1 MKRELRRIEET
12 LHQID
17 RTPTTLTTSDSPT
30 STRSSSP
37 ASTVK
42 SVKSVSFELQPK
54 TAKVSSAKVIAS
66 PQSGL
71 IDASKTVKQLAPA
84 VIDPAS
90 AMPNT
95 TLEPLKTFVQPFSV
109 EEAGAKVPNLPK
121 LKTPS
126 FSSHRNGANPALSTH
141 LLSEIQTIVE
151 GWQTELHQILR
162 QIQDLYLEGP
172 IVDGWLESH
181 SHEPEVDSSV
191 LRHAEVDRLMDY
203 VKEICSAPDQNIV
216 CESPRTGY
224 RLCGLNPDGQLWSYP
239 CPSEQVASLG
249 LAIARH
255 QKLRQLLGRKQDLET
270 RLNHLAQTLV
280 IMHSHLKE

>member
-1 MKRELRRIEET
+1 MKRDLRRIEET

-17 RTPTTLTTSDSPT
+17 RQDSTVLATSDSPVWPCSGSPV
-30 STRSSSP
+30 STI
-37 ASTVK
+37 
-42 SVKSVSFELQPK
+42 KSVSFELQPK
-54 TAKVSSAKVIAS
+54 TTKASPTRVIAS
-66 PQSGL
+66 PQPAPNDGSQ
-71 IDASKTVKQLAPA
+71 IKQLAPA
-84 VIDPAS
+84 VIDSVS
-90 AMPNT
+90 ATPT
-95 TLEPLKTFVQPFSV
+95 ATLEPLKVFVRPFSV
-109 EEAGAKVPNLPK
+109 EESGAKVPNLPK
-121 LKTPS
+121 LKAPS
-126 FSSHRNGANPALSTH
+126 FSSHRNGANPALATN

-181 SHEPEVDSSV
+181 SREPEVDSSV

-203 VKEICSAPDQNIV
+203 VEEICSTQDQPV
-216 CESPRTGY
+216 ACESPRTGY

>member
-17 RTPTTLTTSDSPT
+17 RTATVLAPSDNPA
-30 STRSSSP
+30 STRSGSS
-37 ASTVK
+37 ASAI
-42 SVKSVSFELQPK
+42 KSVSFELQPK
-54 TAKVSSAKVIAS
+54 TAKVSSAKVVAS
-66 PQSGL
+66 PQPAT
-71 IDASKTVKQLAPA
+71 IDDSQIVRQLAPA
-84 VIDPAS
+84 VTDPAP
-90 AMPNT
+90 AMPAP
-95 TLEPLKTFVQPFSV
+95 TLEPLKVFVQPFSV
-109 EEAGAKVPNLPK
+109 EETEAKIPNLPK
-121 LKTPS
+121 LKAPS
-126 FSSHRNGANPALSTH
+126 FSSHRNGANPALATN
-141 LLSEIQTIVE
+141 LLIEIQTIVE

-181 SHEPEVDSSV
+181 SREPEVDSSV

-203 VKEICSAPDQNIV
+203 VEEICSTQDPQNQPV
-216 CESPRTGY
+216 ACESPRTGY
-224 RLCGLNPDGQLWSYP
+224 RLCGLNPDGQLWSCP

-280 IMHSHLKE
+280 VMHSHLKE

>member
-17 RTPTTLTTSDSPT
+17 RKDSTMLVTSDSPA
-30 STRSSSP
+30 STRSNSP
-37 ASTVK
+37 ASTL
-42 SVKSVSFELQPK
+42 KSVSFELQPK
-54 TAKVSSAKVIAS
+54 TAKVSSAKIIAS
-66 PQSGL
+66 PQSVS
-71 IDASKTVKQLAPA
+71 IDDSTLVRQLAPA
-84 VIDPAS
+84 EIVPISATPA
-90 AMPNT
+90 T
-95 TLEPLKTFVQPFSV
+95 TLEPLEGFVQPFSV
-109 EEAGAKVPNLPK
+109 EETGAKALNLPK
-121 LKTPS
+121 LKAPS
-126 FSSHRNGANPALSTH
+126 FSSHRNGANPALATH
-141 LLSEIQTIVE
+141 LLSEIHTIVE

-181 SHEPEVDSSV
+181 AREPEVDSSV

-203 VKEICSAPDQNIV
+203 VEEICSTPGENVV

-224 RLCGLNPDGQLWSYP
+224 RLCGLNSDGQLWSYP
-239 CPSEQVASLG
+239 CPAEQVASLG

-280 IMHSHLKE
+280 VMHSHLKE

>member
-17 RTPTTLTTSDSPT
+17 RKTPALSMTGDSQAP
-30 STRSSSP
+30 SRSGSSSAALKP
-37 ASTVK
+37 
-42 SVKSVSFELQPK
+42 VSFELQPK
-54 TAKVSSAKVIAS
+54 TAKVSSAKVTALSQPAS
-66 PQSGL
+66 IETHSA
-71 IDASKTVKQLAPA
+71 IVKQLSPA
-84 VIDPAS
+84 IIDPAPS
-90 AMPNT
+90 AIPS
-95 TLEPLKTFVQPFSV
+95 ESPKVFVQPFSV
-109 EEAGAKVPNLPK
+109 EETGAKAPNLPK
-121 LKTPS
+121 LKAPS
-126 FSSHRNGANPALSTH
+126 FSSHRHGANPALATN
-141 LLSEIQTIVE
+141 LLYEMQTIVE

-181 SHEPEVDSSV
+181 SREPEVDSSV

-203 VKEICSAPDQNIV
+203 VEEICSTPNQPIA

-239 CPSEQVASLG
+239 CPSEQVASLS

-280 IMHSHLKE
+280 IMHSHLKEQS

>member
-1 MKRELRRIEET
+1 MKKELRRIEET

-17 RTPTTLTTSDSPT
+17 RTSTMLTTNETPA
-30 STRSSSP
+30 STHSGSP
-37 ASTVK
+37 ASAI
-42 SVKSVSFELQPK
+42 KSVSFELQPK
-54 TAKVSSAKVIAS
+54 TAKVSSAKSVAS
-66 PQSGL
+66 PQSAT
-71 IDASKTVKQLAPA
+71 INAAKIVRQLAPA
-84 VIDPAS
+84 VTDQPPA
-90 AMPNT
+90 T
-95 TLEPLKTFVQPFSV
+95 TEPLKVFVQPFSV
-109 EEAGAKVPNLPK
+109 EETGATVPNLPK
-121 LKTPS
+121 LKAPS
-126 FSSHRNGANPALSTH
+126 FSSHRNGANPALATN
-141 LLSEIQTIVE
+141 LLIEIQTIVE

-181 SHEPEVDSSV
+181 SREPEVDSSV

-203 VKEICSAPDQNIV
+203 VEEICSTQDPQNQPV
-216 CESPRTGY
+216 ACESPRTGY
-224 RLCGLNPDGQLWSYP
+224 RLCGLNPDGQLWSCP

>member
-1 MKRELRRIEET
+1 M
-12 LHQID
+12 
-17 RTPTTLTTSDSPT
+17 
-30 STRSSSP
+30 
-37 ASTVK
+37 
-42 SVKSVSFELQPK
+42 QPK
-54 TAKVSSAKVIAS
+54 TVKASSTKVIAS
-66 PQSGL
+66 PPAP
-71 IDASKTVKQLAPA
+71 IEASKIKQLAPA
-84 VIDPAS
+84 TIDPVPAT
-90 AMPNT
+90 PTT
-95 TLEPLKTFVQPFSV
+95 TLEPLKVFVQPFSV
-109 EEAGAKVPNLPK
+109 EESGAKVPNLPK
-121 LKTPS
+121 LKAPS
-126 FSSHRNGANPALSTH
+126 FSSHRNGANPALATH

-181 SHEPEVDSSV
+181 SREPEVDSSV

-203 VKEICSAPDQNIV
+203 VEEICSTPDQPIA

-280 IMHSHLKE
+280 VMHSHLKE